1 MTHTPDATSLQSQ
14 QLAILKQRPFSPFS
28 PEQGSNPGRSVE
40 GRASQPARLQGRH
53 NTHPFAHLLIKAYL
67 PSCLPTYLVAYR
79 TTDLPTRLPDP
90 PTCIIT
96 YLHIPL
102 SSSTIHICI
111 SNTGNIVTIMV
122 VARRGSNPG
131 RLGESQ
137 ASLPTRLQER
147 CPLHCLG
154 QFAQI
159 GIMVIFIISQEF
171 VILLM
176 LLVAYYQ

>member
-1 MTHTPDATSLQSQ
+1 MTHTPDATSLHSQ

-53 NTHPFAHLLIKAYL
+53 NTHPFTHLLIKAYL
-67 PSCLPTYLVAYR
+67 PSCLPTYPLAYR
-79 TTDLPTRLPDP
+79 TTDLPTRLLDP
-90 PTCIIT
+90 PTCLIT
-96 YLHIPL
+96 YLHFPSPAAPVIFVL
-102 SSSTIHICI
+102 AILAILL
-111 SNTGNIVTIMV
+111 TIMV

-159 GIMVIFIISQEF
+159 GIMVIFIISKEF